1 MTQFIRLKGGVF
13 SICDT
18 FLINTP
24 MANPMSKRWCFD
36 QLLGGEPLVPGSGL
50 ETRGHGVHGL
60 PTRAGADY
68 GADALARLRAVRNA

>member
-13 SICDT
+13 SICYT

-24 MANPMSKRWCFD
+24 MANPMSKRWCFTINYS
-36 QLLGGEPLVPGSGL
+36 EENPGSRKWP

-68 GADALARLRAVRNA
+68 GTDALARLRAVRNA